1 MTIDNFD
8 ILMKHMDFVDPN
20 DRYIVHVMRRP
31 KDCKALANQ
40 LGASEAQRLIRTY
53 YIDNIDYLKSK
64 IPAIKELC
72 KSCNAR
78 AYLIVS
84 PKNNFECLLNLG
96 KKILDVIQ
104 NKDFSVKPEHLLRQ
118 AYCEN
123 HKTRKKRWIID
134 LDNDEMHGWTK
145 DEVIALIKTIIYEDC
160 KHGEEEAENICKE
173 IYEVPTRNGFHIIT
187 PAFNVQK
194 AQHRCPL
201 MFEGTKRGLPAEVL
215 DKVNDKFIFIN
226 CKDYF
231 KSMLHYNPFEAAK
244 TTWINEVLTIPE
256 DDMANAEHE
265 IAEMIEAGYK
275 DITGW
280 LHKDGMTLMFYSNDI
295 D

>member
-134 LDNDEMHGWTK
+134 LDNDEMVETWVQDNCGDKVLCKREWTLEKVQELVKKHLKLVGKSEDEMYTVPTKHGW
-145 DEVIALIKTIIYEDC
+145 
-160 KHGEEEAENICKE
+160 
-173 IYEVPTRNGFHIIT
+173 HIIT
-187 PAFNVQK
+187 PPVNLMTIQK
-194 AQHRCPL
+194 ECNL
-201 MFEGTKRGLPAEVL
+201 IFEGREKQVIELEQYHLNPGDKGYTGSPSL
-215 DKVNDKFIFIN
+215 DTRYKN
-226 CKDYF
+226 
-231 KSMLHYNPFEAAK
+231 
-244 TTWINEVLTIPE
+244 
-256 DDMANAEHE
+256 
-265 IAEMIEAGYK
+265 IEK
-275 DITGW
+275 EITGW
-280 LHKDGMTLMFYSNDI
+280 LHKDGMTLLFFDDSK
-295 D
+295 